1 MIATNEEIADAR
13 SAGLRYVDDTIPGYS
28 RKRTRSGF
36 AFYDTNGKVLADEAE
51 IARIKSLA
59 IPPAYERV
67 WICPFPNGH
76 VQATARDAKGRK
88 QYRYHKKWREV
99 RDSGKYEST
108 LAFALALPA
117 LRERVSADMAKDCM
131 NREKVLAT
139 VVRLLED
146 TLIRVG
152 NEGYA
157 KENGSF
163 GLTTLRAKHV
173 KIEAEKRIKLKFRG
187 KSGVEHALTVED
199 KRLARTIKR
208 CRDLP
213 GEVLF
218 TYLDDD
224 GNAQPVH
231 SEDVNAYLREATGGD
246 FTAKDF
252 RTWAGTVECAIQ
264 LERLGPAQNVAEAK
278 RNVTLACANTAKRLG
293 NTAAVCRKAY
303 VHPAIVETYLD
314 DRALILPHPRDA
326 KSTRGLDGDE
336 RRVYAFLKNVD
347 HARGAKR
354 RIAQLERSVVAA
366 KKARKAPLRG

>member
-1 MIATNEEIADAR
+1 
-13 SAGLRYVDDTIPGYS
+13 LRYVDDTIPGYS
-28 RKRTRSGF
+28 RKRRRSGF
-36 AFYDTNGKVLADEAE
+36 TFYDTSGKALRDQAQ

-59 IPPAYERV
+59 IPPAYENV

-99 RDSGKYEST
+99 RDSNKYEST
-108 LAFALALPA
+108 LAFALALPSI
-117 LRERVSADMAKDCM
+117 RKRVSADIGKDCM

-157 KENGSF
+157 KDNGSF
-163 GLTTLRAKHV
+163 GLTTLRARHV
-173 KIEAEKRIKLKFRG
+173 KIEGEKRIKLKFRG
-187 KSGVEHALTVED
+187 KSGVEHALTIED

-218 TYLDDD
+218 TYIDDD
-224 GNAQPVH
+224 GSVQPVH

-246 FTAKDF
+246 FSAKDF
-252 RTWAGTVECAIQ
+252 RTWAGTVECATQ
-264 LERLGPAQNVAEAK
+264 LEAIGEADTVAKAK
-278 RNVTLACANTAKRLG
+278 QNVTLACTATAKRLG

-303 VHPAIVETYLD
+303 VHPTVIETYLD
-314 DRALILPHPRDA
+314 DRVLSLPQARA
-326 KSTRGLDGDE
+326 TAATRGLDNDE
-336 RRVYAFLKNVD
+336 RRVYAFLK
-347 HARGAKR
+347 HAAKQSGAKKR
-354 RIAQLERSVVAA
+354 VDQLERSVTAA
-366 KKARKAPLRG
+366 KARKAKST